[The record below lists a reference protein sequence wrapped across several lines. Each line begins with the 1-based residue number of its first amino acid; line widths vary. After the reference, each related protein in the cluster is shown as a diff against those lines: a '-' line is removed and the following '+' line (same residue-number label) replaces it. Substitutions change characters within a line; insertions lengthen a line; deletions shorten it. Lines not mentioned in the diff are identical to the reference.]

1 MKLKEKYIELYLA
14 DFHYELTRE
23 QLEQEWRFDSPS
35 YYEEKDCWRLRAKD
49 GCWLEV
55 SNRDIYDAFEDFNDI
70 EWLIVS
76 LKNGCGCN
84 PESSMGNKP
93 LEEIGKEDYEK
104 SEYYA
109 GVEHEKKV
117 AIEACK
123 KVIDKFY
130 DSKFDPTIDYLKIFI
145 ENL

>member
-1 MKLKEKYIELYLA
+1 MKLKKEYVEKYLA

-23 QLEQEWRFDSPS
+23 QLEQEWLLDKKP
-35 YYEEKDCWRLRAKD
+35 YYKEKDCWCFHAKD
-49 GCWLEV
+49 GSWLEV
-55 SNRDIYDAFEDFNDI
+55 ANSDVLDAFEGTYTVPDVSNLNIDGGCDFQ
-70 EWLIVS
+70 
-76 LKNGCGCN
+76 
-84 PESSMGNKP
+84 SSWCEQP
-93 LEEIGKEDYEK
+93 LEEIGREDYKE
-104 SEYYA
+104 SSYYA

-117 AIEACK
+117 AIDACK

>member
-1 MKLKEKYIELYLA
+1 MKLKKEYVEKYLA
-14 DFHYELTRE
+14 DFHYELTRG
-23 QLEQEWRFDSPS
+23 QLEQEWLLDKKP
-35 YYEEKDCWRLRAKD
+35 YYKEKDCWCFHAED
-49 GCWLEV
+49 GSWLEV
-55 SNRDIYDAFEDFNDI
+55 DSADVMDAFEDSASFDPSI
-70 EWLIVS
+70 FS
-76 LKNGCGCN
+76 GCTCDFQ
-84 PESSMGNKP
+84 SSWGERS
-93 LEEIGKEDYEK
+93 LEEIGREDYKE
-104 SEYYA
+104 SGYCA

>member
-1 MKLKEKYIELYLA
+1 MELKKEYIEKYLA

-23 QLEQEWRFDSPS
+23 QLEQEWFLDKKP
-35 YYEEKDCWRLRAKD
+35 YYKEKDCWCFHAKD
-49 GCWLEV
+49 GSWLEV
-55 SNRDIYDAFEDFNDI
+55 ANGDVLDAFEGIDTVLDVSNLNIDGVCDFQ
-70 EWLIVS
+70 
-76 LKNGCGCN
+76 
-84 PESSMGNKP
+84 SSWGEQS
-93 LEEIGKEDYEK
+93 LEEIGREDYKE
-104 SEYYA
+104 SSYFA

-117 AIEACK
+117 AIDACK